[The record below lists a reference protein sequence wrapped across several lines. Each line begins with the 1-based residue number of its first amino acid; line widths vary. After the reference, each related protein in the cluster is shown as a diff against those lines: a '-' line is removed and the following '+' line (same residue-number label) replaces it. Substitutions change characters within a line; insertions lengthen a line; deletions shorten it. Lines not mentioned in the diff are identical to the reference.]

1 MQVVLLLYLPLV
13 VLLWVFCLVVIIW
26 SWKINIKDMDISTK
40 WVSTEYRNIQFH
52 VDIVTFEIATKKSNI
67 KSLSNLL
74 ENYTKLVQK
83 GFINTFCVL
92 ENSSS
97 MFVVKVSANVDRL
110 VYLDTTTLNLEIG
123 NIKD

>member
-1 MQVVLLLYLPLV
+1 
-13 VLLWVFCLVVIIW
+13 
-26 SWKINIKDMDISTK
+26 MDINTK
-40 WVSTEYRNIQFH
+40 WISTEYKNIQFH
-52 VDIVTFEIATKKSNI
+52 VDVITFEIATKKSNI
-67 KSLSNLL
+67 KSISSLL
-74 ENYTKLVQK
+74 ENYTKLVQE

-110 VYLDTTTLNLEIG
+110 VYLDNTSLNLEID

>member
-1 MQVVLLLYLPLV
+1 LHSLI
-13 VLLWVFCLVVIIW
+13 CGCKGTNIIRYG
-26 SWKINIKDMDISTK
+26 DISTK

-67 KSLSNLL
+67 KSLSSLL

-97 MFVVKVSANVDRL
+97 MFVVKICVITAKRQ
-110 VYLDTTTLNLEIG
+110 YHKTYWIG
-123 NIKD
+123 AKIVGIW

>member
-1 MQVVLLLYLPLV
+1 
-13 VLLWVFCLVVIIW
+13 
-26 SWKINIKDMDISTK
+26 MDILTK

-67 KSLSNLL
+67 KSLSSLL

-92 ENSSS
+92 EKSAS
-97 MFVVKVSANVDRL
+97 MFVVKVSANVERL
-110 VYLDTTTLNLEIG
+110 VYLDITTLNLEIG

>member
-1 MQVVLLLYLPLV
+1 M
-13 VLLWVFCLVVIIW
+13 
-26 SWKINIKDMDISTK
+26 NTNTK
-40 WVSTEYRNIQFH
+40 WKNTQYKNIQFH
-52 VDIVTFEIATKKSNI
+52 VDVITFEIATKKSNI
-67 KSLSNLL
+67 KSISILL

-110 VYLDTTTLNLEIG
+110 VYLDNTSLNLEID

>member
-1 MQVVLLLYLPLV
+1 M
-13 VLLWVFCLVVIIW
+13 
-26 SWKINIKDMDISTK
+26 NTNTK
-40 WVSTEYRNIQFH
+40 WISTEYRNIQFY
-52 VDIVTFEIATKKSNI
+52 VDVNTFEIATKKSNI
-67 KSLSNLL
+67 KSISSLL

-110 VYLDTTTLNLEIG
+110 VYLDNTSLNLEID

>member
-1 MQVVLLLYLPLV
+1 
-13 VLLWVFCLVVIIW
+13 
-26 SWKINIKDMDISTK
+26 MDISTK
-40 WVSTEYRNIQFH
+40 WISTEYRNIQFH
-52 VDIVTFEIATKKSNI
+52 VDIVTFEIATKKSDI
-67 KSLSNLL
+67 KSLSILL
-74 ENYTKLVQK
+74 ENYTKLVHK

-97 MFVVKVSANVDRL
+97 MFVVKVSTNVDRL

>member
-1 MQVVLLLYLPLV
+1 
-13 VLLWVFCLVVIIW
+13 
-26 SWKINIKDMDISTK
+26 MDISTK
-40 WVSTEYRNIQFH
+40 WVS
-52 VDIVTFEIATKKSNI
+52 IVTFEIATKKSNI
-67 KSLSNLL
+67 KSLSSLL

-92 ENSSS
+92 KNSSS

-110 VYLDTTTLNLEIG
+110 VYLDITTLNLEIG

>member
-1 MQVVLLLYLPLV
+1 MFFND
-13 VLLWVFCLVVIIW
+13 VF
-26 SWKINIKDMDISTK
+26 
-40 WVSTEYRNIQFH
+40 
-52 VDIVTFEIATKKSNI
+52 TFEVEAKKANI
-67 KSLSNLL
+67 SLGSLL

-92 ENSSS
+92 ENSAS

-110 VYLDTTTLNLEIG
+110 VYLDNTSLNLEIG

>member
-1 MQVVLLLYLPLV
+1 MNTNTK
-13 VLLWVFCLVVIIW
+13 W
-26 SWKINIKDMDISTK
+26 ISTN
-40 WVSTEYRNIQFH
+40 YRHIMFFNDVF
-52 VDIVTFEIATKKSNI
+52 TFEIATKKSNI
-67 KSLSNLL
+67 KSISSLL

>member
-1 MQVVLLLYLPLV
+1 M
-13 VLLWVFCLVVIIW
+13 
-26 SWKINIKDMDISTK
+26 NTNTK
-40 WVSTEYRNIQFH
+40 WISTEYRNIHFH
-52 VDIVTFEIATKKSNI
+52 VDVITFEIATKKSNI
-67 KSLSNLL
+67 KSISSLL

-110 VYLDTTTLNLEIG
+110 VYLDNTSLNLEID